1 MLPEQFTE
9 RMKQMLSGEYEE
21 FLQSFENEQYR
32 SLRINPLKG
41 TKEQY
46 DKTTVFDGR
55 PVLTEQVAWAAD
67 GYYYEEWLK
76 PGRHPFHEAGVYYI
90 QEASAML
97 PAAVCAAASPH
108 YGDITDQNTNMPKE
122 QQEWTEQRALQEES
136 SSAGQSFE
144 GERVLD
150 LCAAPGGKSTQMAA
164 AMRGK
169 GILFSNEIH
178 PARAKILSENIER
191 MGISNAVV
199 FNHDPQQLAE
209 QFPQYFHRILVDA
222 PCSGEGMFRKNEE
235 AVAQW
240 SEENVQMCAERQEE
254 ILEAAYRMLMEGGIL
269 VYSTCTFA
277 TLEDELMISRFLK
290 AHEDMKLIA
299 IPLKD
304 GMTGGQSYGQP
315 EVAADIGKTV
325 RLWPHKLKGEG
336 HYTALLQKTG
346 EAIHPVIQQEKN
358 RLPKELLKSFEEFE
372 AQTLKESWRNGKEA
386 YRYLLFGEQLY
397 LTPPGMPELRGL
409 RVLRPGLHLGTFK
422 KNRFEPSHALALHL
436 KKEDV
441 KESIDLSSEDAVK
454 YIQGYTFPAGDR
466 KGWCLVTAEGYSLGF
481 GKAAGGTLKNHYP
494 KGLRKTW

>member
-1 MLPEQFTE
+1 
-9 RMKQMLSGEYEE
+9 MKQMLGEEYED
-21 FLQSFENEQYR
+21 FLQSFEQEQYR

-46 DKTTVFDGR
+46 DGTTVFAGKS
-55 PVLTEQVAWAAD
+55 VLTEQVAWAPD

-97 PAAVCAAASPH
+97 PAAVCASATPD
-108 YGDITDQNTNMPKE
+108 YGKATDEGVDTGQE
-122 QQEWTEQRALQEES
+122 QCEKSHNDGQFFEE
-136 SSAGQSFE
+136 
-144 GERVLD
+144 ERILD

-164 AMRGK
+164 AMRGR

-191 MGISNAVV
+191 MGISNAIVL
-199 FNHDPQQLAE
+199 NHEPQQLAE
-209 QFPQYFHRILVDA
+209 RFPAYFHRILVDA

-235 AVAQW
+235 AVSQW
-240 SEENVQMCAERQEE
+240 SEENVRMCSERQEE
-254 ILEAAYRMLMEGGIL
+254 ILEAAYRMLMQGGIL

-277 TLEDELMISRFLK
+277 PDEDEQMISRFLR
-290 AHEDMKLIA
+290 AHEDMKLLL

-304 GMTGGQSYGQP
+304 GMQHGRSYGQP
-315 EVAADIGKTV
+315 EVVADIGKTV

-346 EAIHPVIQQEKN
+346 EAIRPVVRQEKC
-358 RLPKELLKSFEEFE
+358 RLPKEQLKIFEEFE
-372 AQTLKESWRNGKEA
+372 AQTLYPHWRSGMEA
-386 YRYLLFGEQLY
+386 YQYLQFGDRLY
-397 LTPPGMPELRGL
+397 LSPPQMPDLKGL
-409 RVLRPGLHLGTFK
+409 KVLRPGLHLGTFK

-441 KESIDLSSEDAVK
+441 KESIELSAEDAVK
-454 YIQGYTFPAGDR
+454 YMQGYTFPAENR
-466 KGWCLVTAEGYSLGF
+466 KGWCLATVEGYSLGF
-481 GKAAGGTLKNHYP
+481 GKAAGGILKNHYP